1 MHLDTS
7 RTGNRDNQGRIHIRE
22 VVHVTVKNIV
32 VIDGEEV
39 EIKDLEEREA
49 FGASV
54 NARVVQERNYV
65 IEKTA

>member
-1 MHLDTS
+1 MIRKIIPD
-7 RTGNRDNQGRIHIRE
+7 TGNRDNQGRIHIRE

-39 EIKDLEEREA
+39 EIKDLEDREA
-49 FGASV
+49 FAASV
-54 NARVVQERNYV
+54 LQERNYV